1 MYSLFG
7 FVIYSCGFVIYSC
20 KANGLELWLTHCW
33 PSVYAAITSTNRFFF
48 VCHIMWLC
56 ISNYMALFF

>member
-1 MYSLFG
+1 MVDTLLAVSICSYHQHKQ
-7 FVIYSCGFVIYSC
+7 V
-20 KANGLELWLTHCW
+20 
-33 PSVYAAITSTNRFFF
+33 FF